1 MRISIRL
8 LGTFLTLIT
17 LFSVGLQSAYADSGR
32 ITLKI
37 YKAGFIIGG
46 SGGEGSL
53 SFNGRTYRL
62 GVGGIDYGLVF
73 GGSKTVLVG
82 KVSHIQRPSDV
93 EGVYGAVGAGLA
105 VGRGTRAIVLTNQK
119 GAVLELSG
127 RQVGLM
133 ANLDLS
139 GLALSIK

>member
-1 MRISIRL
+1 MRTSMRL
-8 LGTFLTLIT
+8 LGTFLTAVT
-17 LFSVGLQSAYADSGR
+17 LFAVGLESAYADSGR

-46 SGGEGSL
+46 SGGDGSL

-73 GGSKTVLVG
+73 GGSKTMLQG
-82 KVSHIQRPSDV
+82 TVSHIQRASDV

-127 RQVGLM
+127 RQIGLM